1 MPVPEP
7 QLGFGV
13 SKSDRSWNLP
23 GGINMRTGTRVNR
36 WRSYMMLCFVLVLAL
51 CAGHTALSQTP
62 TPTPTATP
70 TPTPTATPTPT
81 PSPTPLAFT
90 KLRFD
95 GDGQSDLTVVEVQND
110 SSENTYV
117 YHSVL
122 SGGGTQNPEFG
133 RSQDGDLVAPG
144 DYDGDGTTN
153 HGYIEISNGELIW
166 NVQSFAGGSDVS
178 SNFGSRGDIA
188 ISGCDFDGHGQ
199 SDLAYISGDTFAA
212 RNITDTNITTFSIGR
227 RRGNRD
233 YSCADVNGDGHEEL
247 LALDL
252 SLIHI

>member
-110 SSENTYV
+110 SSENTYCLL
-117 YHSVL
+117 YTSP
-122 SGGGTQNPEFG
+122 SP
-133 RSQDGDLVAPG
+133 
-144 DYDGDGTTN
+144 
-153 HGYIEISNGELIW
+153 
-166 NVQSFAGGSDVS
+166 
-178 SNFGSRGDIA
+178 
-188 ISGCDFDGHGQ
+188 
-199 SDLAYISGDTFAA
+199 
-212 RNITDTNITTFSIGR
+212 
-227 RRGNRD
+227 RD
-233 YSCADVNGDGHEEL
+233 
-247 LALDL
+247 
-252 SLIHI
+252 